1 MCQLTQGTHA
11 PLYSGLSSGLA
22 LCLFFLQW
30 KGSSVYNS
38 HLRPSLVNI
47 LPATAVRCANTAPT
61 LPSVLLFWFFLATP
75 PTSYEAIYS
84 RDKRGCKMI
93 WSACKFSSFHV
104 SNPSACDGFYSLQLE
119 GAAEG
124 EESFQI
130 SASSYRGREKLIS
143 FNIMQT
149 SITAGQKVGVLL
161 KDQMDGGLGRGLWGA
176 LESVVVGLHR

>member
-47 LPATAVRCANTAPT
+47 LPATAVRCANTM
-61 LPSVLLFWFFLATP
+61 LFWFFFATIP
-75 PTSYEAIYS
+75 PPPQKLHMKPFIPETKGVVKWFGVHVNSPAFMSQIPLRVTAFISCSS
-84 RDKRGCKMI
+84 RGLQRERNLFK
-93 WSACKFSSFHV
+93 SA
-104 SNPSACDGFYSLQLE
+104 PQA
-119 GAAEG
+119 
-124 EESFQI
+124 
-130 SASSYRGREKLIS
+130 RGREKLIS